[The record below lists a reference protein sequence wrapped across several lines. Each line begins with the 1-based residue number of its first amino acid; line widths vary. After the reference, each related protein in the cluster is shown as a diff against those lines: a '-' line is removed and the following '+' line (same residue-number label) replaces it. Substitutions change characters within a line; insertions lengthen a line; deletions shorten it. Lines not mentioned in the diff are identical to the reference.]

1 MTAKFRSKR
10 ASSLPHNS
18 GPVPAKLAWGWP
30 LFSGV
35 PFEPASTAFPNPGR
49 GAAALCA
56 PLSRP
61 SPARVRGGPE
71 GGVPQQVGE
80 VPHATVS
87 RHRTPKES
95 RPMNATEIASA
106 LSTRA
111 EDVCRRYLPRGRRQ
125 GRYWTSR
132 RHKRRQGALALRAP
146 GASRHT
152 RKMDR
157 RRDQRAWRS
166 ARSHPSAH
174 RRSIAAARH
183 GGSPRVPLI
192 AAVHSRQW
200 RRSRR
205 RLRP

>member
-1 MTAKFRSKR
+1 MTARFRSKR

-30 LFSGV
+30 FFFDGA
-35 PFEPASTAFPNPGR
+35 FEPASTEFPKRAR
-49 GAAALCA
+49 GAAALRA
-56 PLSRP
+56 PLPRP
-61 SPARVRGGPE
+61 SPERVRGGPE
-71 GGVPQQVGE
+71 GGVPQRVGE

-87 RHRTPKES
+87 RHRSPKES
-95 RPMNATEIASA
+95 RPMNATEIAAA

-111 EDVCRRYLPRGRRQ
+111 EDVCRRYLPRGRKQ

-146 GASRHT
+146 GAPRHT

-157 RRDQRAWRS
+157 RRDRRAWRS

-174 RRSIAAARH
+174 RWSIATARH
-183 GGSPRVPLI
+183 GGGPRIPLI
-192 AAVHSRQW
+192 AAIRSGKC
-200 RRSRR
+200 RRSH
-205 RLRP
+205 LWL